1 MTSGPL
7 DPPQLANPRAE
18 RVRAVRGLSARSAR
32 SRRGRF
38 VAEGPQAVG
47 EAVAAHAAAV
57 AEGLPGVILDLYVG
71 PEAQTRHA
79 ELLARAAAV
88 AERPRPA
95 TAEVLDAMA
104 GTVHPQGLLAV
115 CARRLH
121 TLDEVVATRPRLV
134 AVLAQ
139 VRDPGNAGTVIRTAD
154 AAGAEAVVL
163 AGASVDPYNAKCVR
177 ATAGSLFHLPV
188 VAGVGLVEAVS
199 RLRGAGLTI
208 LAADAAGERDLDEL
222 IDDAEAGR
230 AGGLAGPVAWVFG
243 NEAWGLPGPDRG
255 LADATVRVRMDGPA
269 ESLNLSSAAAICL
282 YASARAQRRA
292 GETRRP
298 AGDGI

>member
-7 DPPQLANPRAE
+7 DPALLSNPRAE
-18 RVRAVRGLSARSAR
+18 RVRTVRGLSARSAR

-38 VAEGPQAVG
+38 VAEGPQAVA
-47 EAVAAHAAAV
+47 EAVTAHAAAV
-57 AEGLPGVILDLYVG
+57 ASGLPGVILDLYVG
-71 PEAQTRHA
+71 PDAETRHA
-79 ELLARAAAV
+79 EILARAAAV
-88 AERPRPA
+88 AVQPRLA

-115 CARRLH
+115 CVRPVH
-121 TLDEVVATRPRLV
+121 TLDEVVAARPRLV

-154 AAGAEAVVL
+154 AAGAAAVML
-163 AGASVDPYNAKCVR
+163 AGASVDPYNNKCVC

-188 VAGVGLVEAVS
+188 VAGVGLVEALS
-199 RLRGAGLTI
+199 RLRRAGLTI
-208 LAADAAGERDLDEL
+208 LAADAGGERDLDEL

-243 NEAWGLPGPDRG
+243 NEAWGLPGTDRG
-255 LADATVRVRMDGPA
+255 LADTTVRVRMDGPA
-269 ESLNLSSAAAICL
+269 ESLNLASAAAICL
-282 YASARAQRRA
+282 YASSRAQRRA
-292 GETRRP
+292 GETRKP
-298 AGDGI
+298 VGDGI